1 MPPGHYRG
9 RRRVPVTPRSRYAAV
24 FTTAV
29 VGAGMV
35 ALAAGATVDDA
46 KLNQNRLAAFGDLDG
61 TLEDRV
67 EASERASRAERR
79 SEGLASTLA
88 EAPDFW
94 VLPMADYSYTSA
106 FGERWG
112 RAHNGVDLAAPQ
124 GTPVSAMKG
133 GTVILARVNGG
144 YGNAVI
150 IDHGG
155 GVTTLYAHNSALLV
169 SEGQEVAAGERI
181 ALVGNT
187 GFSFGAHVH
196 LEVHIDGTP
205 VDPIAYFI
213 ERDVDILGKT
223 DPLYN
228 S

>member
-1 MPPGHYRG
+1 
-9 RRRVPVTPRSRYAAV
+9 VPTTPHSRYAAV

-35 ALAAGATVDDA
+35 ALAAGATFDDA
-46 KLNQNRLAAFGDLDG
+46 KLDQNRLAAFGDLDG

-67 EASERASRAERR
+67 EAAERSSRAERR

-88 EAPDFW
+88 EAPDIW
-94 VLPMADYSYTSA
+94 VLPLVDYTYTSA

-124 GTPVSAMKG
+124 GTPVFAMKG
-133 GTVILARVNGG
+133 GTVLNARYDGG
-144 YGNAVI
+144 YGNVVV
-150 IDHGG
+150 IDHGDG
-155 GVTTLYAHNSALLV
+155 TETLYGHNSALIV
-169 SEGQEVAAGERI
+169 TEGQQVEAGDLI
-181 ALVGNT
+181 ARVGNT

-196 LEVHIDGTP
+196 LEIHIDGSP
-205 VDPIAYFI
+205 VDPIQWFL
-213 ERDVDILGKT
+213 ERGVDIVGKT